1 MRKIAFALA
10 PLVLL
15 TACGQRAAV
24 EIDNAWARDTVGGTG
39 SAAVFMT
46 ITSSGS
52 DRLIGASTPVAEKT
66 DLMTMKSEGG
76 AMAMS
81 YLDAIALPA
90 GERVTLDPTGLH
102 VWLADMHQ
110 PLEAGQT
117 FPLVLEFEE
126 AGERR
131 ITVSIIE
138 PAALPPAPGM
148 PM

>member
-1 MRKIAFALA
+1 MTKIALTLA
-10 PLVLL
+10 PLLLL
-15 TACGQRAAV
+15 TACGPRAAV

-46 ITSSGS
+46 ITSPGS

-81 YLDAIALPA
+81 YLDAIDIPA
-90 GERVTLDPTGLH
+90 GEAVTLDPTGLH
-102 VWLADMHQ
+102 VWLADLHQ
-110 PLEAGQT
+110 PLEAGQS
-117 FPLVLEFEE
+117 FPLVLEFEK

-131 ITVSIIE
+131 ITVPIIE
-138 PAALPPAPGM
+138 PAASPPV